1 MDQEIPV
8 VFEKTIITLPGNP
21 SLVST
26 EEELIALANKE
37 QGAYKY
43 SVEDYFQ
50 RPTSSSFQLSPNGK
64 YLSYREKD
72 EKNKRHVY
80 VKEIAS
86 GTVIRVIEEGE
97 ELVRGYGWINDDRLA
112 YMMDNGGDENY
123 HIYAVNVD
131 GTNNIDLTPFDKVQA
146 GILNMLKEQ
155 KDYIIISMNLENAQ
169 IFEPYKINIHTGEY
183 TKLFTND
190 DPSNPVS
197 DYDFDKDGNLRGYSK
212 MYNGVQTQ
220 YFYKVEGG
228 SEYEL
233 FHTINWSDTFSLM
246 AFNYASENK
255 DEAYV
260 LTNLDSDKQRI
271 VLYDFKAKTVVKEV
285 YANAEYDAS
294 IIGLSRNRNWEIDYL
309 GYEGEKVIIEPVSET
324 FKKIST
330 DLERHFG
337 GYEYSIAAK
346 TENEDR
352 YLVIVQS
359 DKLYGRYYNYDKD
372 SGEVTLLYDLMPQ
385 LKEEDMAEML
395 PISFMSRDG
404 VKLHGYITLPK
415 SAKQGHK
422 VPLIVNPHG
431 GPQGIRDSWGFN
443 PETQLFASRGYATL
457 QVNFRISGGYGKEFF
472 KSGFK
477 QIGRKVMDDV
487 EDGVHYAIEQGW
499 VDASK
504 IAIYGASHG
513 GYATLMG
520 LVKTPALYTCGI
532 DYVGVSSIFTFFESF
547 PEYWKPYKDMVKE
560 IWYDLDKEDE
570 REIAREVS
578 PVYQLDK
585 INKPLFVVQ
594 GANDPRVKIAESD
607 QIVEALR
614 ARGFDVPYMVKYD
627 EGHGFSKEENSI
639 AFYKCMMG
647 FVSEHL
653 K

>member
-1 MDQEIPV
+1 MKELIGDYKATLDLGEMTLDLVLHINEDKEVTIDLPSQGAMGLEASNVVINDTAVAFSITAMAMSFSGVVVEDKIEGIIKQMDQEISV
-8 VFEKTIITLPGNP
+8 VFEKTIITLPGKP

-37 QGAYKY
+37 HGTYKY

-86 GTVIRVIEEGE
+86 GNVIRVIEEGE

-169 IFEPYKINIHTGEY
+169 IFEPYKININTGEY

-246 AFNYASENK
+246 AFNYASKNK

-271 VLYDFKAKTVVKEV
+271 VLYDFKAKTV
-285 YANAEYDAS
+285 
-294 IIGLSRNRNWEIDYL
+294 
-309 GYEGEKVIIEPVSET
+309 
-324 FKKIST
+324 
-330 DLERHFG
+330 
-337 GYEYSIAAK
+337 
-346 TENEDR
+346 
-352 YLVIVQS
+352 
-359 DKLYGRYYNYDKD
+359 
-372 SGEVTLLYDLMPQ
+372 
-385 LKEEDMAEML
+385 
-395 PISFMSRDG
+395 
-404 VKLHGYITLPK
+404 
-415 SAKQGHK
+415 
-422 VPLIVNPHG
+422 
-431 GPQGIRDSWGFN
+431 
-443 PETQLFASRGYATL
+443 
-457 QVNFRISGGYGKEFF
+457 
-472 KSGFK
+472 
-477 QIGRKVMDDV
+477 
-487 EDGVHYAIEQGW
+487 
-499 VDASK
+499 
-504 IAIYGASHG
+504 
-513 GYATLMG
+513 
-520 LVKTPALYTCGI
+520 
-532 DYVGVSSIFTFFESF
+532 
-547 PEYWKPYKDMVKE
+547 
-560 IWYDLDKEDE
+560 
-570 REIAREVS
+570 
-578 PVYQLDK
+578 
-585 INKPLFVVQ
+585 
-594 GANDPRVKIAESD
+594 
-607 QIVEALR
+607 
-614 ARGFDVPYMVKYD
+614 
-627 EGHGFSKEENSI
+627 
-639 AFYKCMMG
+639 
-647 FVSEHL
+647 
-653 K
+653 